1 MAKFVNLFATELSL
15 FVVVVSSV
23 GAGVGLVVD
32 VDSTLLLLEIVLLLV
47 LLDATVHVRSSG
59 ESGHGFP
66 LFAGDVV
73 TANVLV
79 CLPFVQLEYLD
90 QIPLQSI
97 FGLTVHIELLQNNP
111 VSQLKSL
118 VHFFPTAHC
127 NGQLLLQSTSSSLL
141 FKTLSSVNL

>member
-1 MAKFVNLFATELSL
+1 MNRIYYDHRQL
-15 FVVVVSSV
+15 VVVSSV